1 MTKMKAIDEIRNK
14 AVRLYEG
21 MVVVRPQLFAQT
33 YISLKDVNPAEKDR
47 VYAINNST
55 IVFSYNEG
63 IFVMPYTRTTVE
75 ILKGAGLKEDYL
87 MVPFSNWDYPMYEK
101 TKWELLRVKARET
114 CKQEFAEDCK
124 QYCDERGFGELSNDV
139 LDNCFEIPR
148 TGMKVKNV
156 FYESTCY
163 PLADMEVMNWISIRY
178 IGKYSYNNGKVVFI
192 YRNGKTYVAKG
203 YGILEKLKKA
213 GYKEDFLYVPLS
225 NGEEIMDEVLRTK
238 WEAMKKFE

>member
-14 AVRLYEG
+14 AVKLYEG
-21 MVVVRPQLFAQT
+21 MVVVKPQLFTQT
-33 YISLKDVNPAEKDR
+33 YISLKDVNPTAKDR
-47 VYAINNST
+47 VYATNNST
-55 IVFSYNEG
+55 IVFAYNEC
-63 IFVMPYTRTTVE
+63 IFVVPYTRTAVE

-101 TKWELLRVKARET
+101 TKWEFLRIKARET

-139 LDNCFEIPR
+139 LANCFEIPR

-163 PLADMEVMNWISIRY
+163 PLTDMEVMNWISIRY

-225 NGEEIMDEVLRTK
+225 NGEEIMDEVLSVK
-238 WEAMKKFE
+238 WEAMKEFE